1 MTTKVGLKMKF
12 TGVPIIAKLLSKPI
26 TIAYYVVLVNSLI
39 EYLGASQVAVF
50 RFNFFD
56 NDLLDLICYALLSLR
71 IHVNKLAL

>member
-39 EYLGASQVAVF
+39 EYLGASQVAIF

-56 NDLLDLICYALLSLR
+56 NDLLDLIRYALLSYTC
-71 IHVNKLAL
+71 